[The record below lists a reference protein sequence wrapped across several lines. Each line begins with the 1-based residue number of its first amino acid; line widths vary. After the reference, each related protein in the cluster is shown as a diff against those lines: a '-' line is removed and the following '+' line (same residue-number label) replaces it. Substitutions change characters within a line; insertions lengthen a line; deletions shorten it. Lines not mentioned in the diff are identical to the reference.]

1 MMAVVSMSM
10 PAPSAAIPRPEPP
23 RQHPTVLDGQS
34 LELSAGRG
42 AKELVE
48 LADEHLDA
56 VGEEDVARDL
66 CTDSNGRL
74 SVRKEAARKARAV
87 RIRRPAGKTQ
97 GCWDEA
103 VTTCGLISQNTDE

>member
-1 MMAVVSMSM
+1 MMAVVPVPM

-23 RQHPTVLDGQS
+23 RQHPTILDSQS

-66 CTDSNGRL
+66 CQAAREGEAVSQKRGSTQGQGCEDKTVSRQDAGRL
-74 SVRKEAARKARAV
+74 GR
-87 RIRRPAGKTQ
+87 
-97 GCWDEA
+97 GCDNMPH
-103 VTTCGLISQNTDE
+103 CD

>member
-1 MMAVVSMSM
+1 MMAVVPVPM

-23 RQHPTVLDGQS
+23 RQHPTVLDGQG
-34 LELSAGRG
+34 LQLPAGRG

-66 CTDSNGRL
+66 CGDSNGRQ
-74 SVRKEAARKARAV
+74 SVRSEAARKARAV
-87 RIRRPAGKTQ
+87 RIRQSAGKTQ
-97 GCWDEA
+97 GGWDEA
-103 VTTCGLISQNTDE
+103 VTTCLTVD

>member
-1 MMAVVSMSM
+1 MMAVVPVPM

-34 LELSAGRG
+34 LELSAGRS

-66 CTDSNGRL
+66 CAGSKGRQ
-74 SVRKEAARKARAV
+74 SVRREAARKAKAVRTQGCV
-87 RIRRPAGKTQ
+87 RIRSQSAGKPV
-97 GCWDEA
+97 D
-103 VTTCGLISQNTDE
+103 